1 MAASIVKSLRLL
13 ADATRL
19 RLLLLLERAELT
31 VAEIQEILG
40 MGQSRIS
47 THLAQLKAAGLVRDR
62 RAGKNIYYGPAAL
75 EPADRSRVRLR
86 EIVLAS
92 ADEIVESAK
101 DRAALDHVLL
111 KREDRAR
118 DYFNRIAGKFGRTS
132 CPGRSW
138 RALSH
143 LLLPLIPPLV
153 IADLGAGEGELAQL
167 LAAHARKVIAVDS
180 SDKMVDFGRKS
191 AKDHGCTNLEYRL
204 GDIQNPPIDAESV
217 DVAIFS
223 QALHHAANPGGAL
236 VAAHRILRP
245 GGRVLILDLLAHN
258 FEQARELYA
267 DLWLGFSEVELH
279 QMLAAAGFDQ
289 VRVAVVARTTEGPP
303 FQTVLAE
310 GVRPAA

>member
-1 MAASIVKSLRLL
+1 M
-13 ADATRL
+13 
-19 RLLLLLERAELT
+19 
-31 VAEIQEILG
+31 
-40 MGQSRIS
+40 
-47 THLAQLKAAGLVRDR
+47 
-62 RAGKNIYYGPAAL
+62 
-75 EPADRSRVRLR
+75 
-86 EIVLAS
+86 LAS
-92 ADEIVESAK
+92 AEEIAESAK
-101 DRAALDHVLL
+101 DRAALDHVLR

-118 DYFNRIAGKFGRTS
+118 ITSTASPENSDGRAARAVR
-132 CPGRSW
+132 G
-138 RALSH
+138 ALSH
-143 LLLPLIPPLV
+143 LLLPLVPPLV

-180 SDKMVDFGRKS
+180 SEKMVDFGRKS
-191 AKDHGCTNLEYRL
+191 SKEHGCKNLEYRL

-217 DVAIFS
+217 DDGDFFS

-279 QMLAAAGFDQ
+279 QMLAAAGFEQ
-289 VRVAVVARTTEGPP
+289 IRVAVVARATEGPP

-310 GVRPAA
+310 GVRRAA